1 MNGKQLK
8 NSILQ
13 WAIQGKLVPP
23 VCRQAGKTL
32 MTNPVPREKGKE
44 CWFTY
49 VIECEDGSF
58 YKGFTDNL
66 LRCYQQH
73 CNGTGADY
81 TKTHKPKQ
89 LYYWEMHYSKEA
101 ALQREKYLKSGVG
114 REWFKKEVVDKPEN
128 FEPASVLLEKIRQE
142 KERLIKEK
150 KIKRDKNASIIYR
163 GEDNSY
169 YEKMLATGEVKCI
182 DEEVPFE
189 IPQGWE
195 WTRIGNIFNHTS
207 GKQQSSSNK
216 GGGTPQKFIT
226 TSNLYWGHFILD
238 NVKVMNFTDEEIKTC
253 SATKGDLLVC
263 EGGAGYGRSAI
274 WNEDYDI
281 CLQNH
286 VHRLR
291 PCVSGI
297 CEYVYHFIYL
307 LKESNNLA
315 SVGTAMPGL
324 SANRLKGLLLP
335 FPPLSEQRR
344 IVAKLAELLPQIE
357 KYNNVQNKLDEL
369 NTTIKD
375 CLKKSILQE
384 AIQGKLVPQLA
395 EEGRAQELLEQ
406 IKAEKRKLV
415 KEGKLKKSALSDSV
429 IFGGDDN
436 KYCEKIGKS
445 VQCID
450 EEIPFEIP
458 ESWVWCK
465 FQDIANSELGKTMN
479 KASDK
484 GGEVPYLCSINVYWD
499 KVDLSNVKVAP
510 FSIAEKEK
518 YLLQKGDLLI
528 CEGGEVGR
536 CAIWSNDKTMYYQ
549 NALHRVRFYGDIS
562 SKFIQNVIRSYKT
575 MGIIDK
581 NSKGMTIKH
590 FTKTALNSLYVPLPP
605 FQEQQ
610 RIVAQIEKLF
620 EQLH

>member
-1 MNGKQLK
+1 M
-8 NSILQ
+8 S
-13 WAIQGKLVPP
+13 
-23 VCRQAGKTL
+23 
-32 MTNPVPREKGKE
+32 
-44 CWFTY
+44 
-49 VIECEDGSF
+49 
-58 YKGFTDNL
+58 
-66 LRCYQQH
+66 
-73 CNGTGADY
+73 
-81 TKTHKPKQ
+81 
-89 LYYWEMHYSKEA
+89 
-101 ALQREKYLKSGVG
+101 
-114 REWFKKEVVDKPEN
+114 
-128 FEPASVLLEKIRQE
+128 
-142 KERLIKEK
+142 
-150 KIKRDKNASIIYR
+150 
-163 GEDNSY
+163 SY
-169 YEKMLATGEVKCI
+169 YEKILTTGEVKCI

-189 IPQGWE
+189 IPKGWE

-406 IKAEKRKLV
+406 IKAEKQKLV
-415 KEGKLKKSALSDSV
+415 KEGKLKKSTLNDSV
-429 IFGGDDN
+429 IFKGDDN